1 MRVVLDPGHGG
12 MRREDSSSA
21 NNATGPGGLLEKT
34 VTLQLA
40 EATGRALSAL
50 GVTCS
55 LTRDRDVNLSL
66 AARAAMARDVKADA
80 FVSIHLNASDE
91 HRAQGTETWHH
102 HGASGLSRSLAAAV
116 QAGVAAATGRADRG
130 IKAAGFGVLDP
141 DLHDPRTGACL
152 VEVSFLDR
160 ADEEE
165 RLRDAAY
172 RERIGRALAQ
182 SVLGWL
188 VATGRA
194 FSLVEGLDDFASE
207 DVALP
212 QDGFEAEN
220 GVDDESWGE
229 NSLDDRSLG
238 PLAEASLLAGDL
250 SEGQRVPATSEVS
263 TCGPIAKRIVR
274 GDAEFD
280 QLVRSVNAAIVFKDE
295 EGTGADRLMSAR
307 LKVGLDA
314 LATKVSSEWPGVML
328 RVTEAWDENGEHAGA
343 SLHYEGRAADITTS
357 DGDNTR
363 LGRLGRLAVESGF
376 DWVFY
381 ENKVHVHVSVRK

>member
-1 MRVVLDPGHGG
+1 M
-12 MRREDSSSA
+12 
-21 NNATGPGGLLEKT
+21 
-34 VTLQLA
+34 
-40 EATGRALSAL
+40 
-50 GVTCS
+50 
-55 LTRDRDVNLSL
+55 
-66 AARAAMARDVKADA
+66 
-80 FVSIHLNASDE
+80 
-91 HRAQGTETWHH
+91 
-102 HGASGLSRSLAAAV
+102 
-116 QAGVAAATGRADRG
+116 
-130 IKAAGFGVLDP
+130 
-141 DLHDPRTGACL
+141 
-152 VEVSFLDR
+152 DR

-194 FSLVEGLDDFASE
+194 FSLVEGLDDFTSE

-229 NSLDDRSLG
+229 HSLDDRSSG
-238 PLAEASLLAGDL
+238 PLAETGLLAGDL
-250 SEGQRVPATSEVS
+250 LEGQRVPATFEVS

-280 QLVRSVNAAIVFKDE
+280 QLVQSANAAIVFKDE
-295 EGTGADRLMSAR
+295 EGTGADRIMSAR
-307 LKVGLDA
+307 LEAGLDA
-314 LATKVSSEWPGVML
+314 LATKVSSEWPGVTL

-357 DGDNTR
+357 DRDNKR
-363 LGRLGRLAVESGF
+363 LGRLGRLAVESGL

-381 ENKVHVHVSVRK
+381 ENKVHVHVSVRN